1 MATNVLINGVRRG
14 WGDLEFVVLG
24 RIVTGITELTVE
36 STQDK
41 ENEYGAGNEPIHQSN
56 SNKKYGL
63 KLKLYGYEL
72 EAILRLLPEGKDL
85 TDLPPSTINIV
96 MKPVGDDPLS
106 RLDIPMVSFKS
117 SGLGYAL
124 KQGDKSSQ
132 IDLDCIC
139 GKPIFKK

>member
-1 MATNVLINGVRRG
+1 
-14 WGDLEFVVLG
+14 
-24 RIVTGITELTVE
+24 
-36 STQDK
+36 
-41 ENEYGAGNEPIHQSN
+41 
-56 SNKKYGL
+56 
-63 KLKLYGYEL
+63 
-72 EAILRLLPEGKDL
+72 
-85 TDLPPSTINIV
+85 